1 MRIIHLMNYGE
12 YAFSIGDIHQAVARF
27 YHQFKVHPS
36 HIKMQTQDMADFFKS
51 FNPNPIMVLER
62 GKQYANYV
70 QTITGPVMLDVLD
83 DEDLGVGFSTSAHTQ
98 MQKYFVVEN
107 TEIDKAFET
116 HIINEG
122 Q

>member
-1 MRIIHLMNYGE
+1 
-12 YAFSIGDIHQAVARF
+12 
-27 YHQFKVHPS
+27 
-36 HIKMQTQDMADFFKS
+36 
-51 FNPNPIMVLER
+51 
-62 GKQYANYV
+62 
-70 QTITGPVMLDVLD
+70 MLDVLD